1 MIVCCMSNPIINYE
15 IRYGFKALNVI
26 FDKLEVTVKDHNGFK
41 YIGLFYR
48 KNLKKVLNISLH

>member
-1 MIVCCMSNPIINYE
+1 MSNPIISYE
-15 IRYGFKALNVI
+15 IPYGFKALNVI

-48 KNLKKVLNISLH
+48 KNLKKILNISLH

>member
-1 MIVCCMSNPIINYE
+1 MSNPIINYE

-48 KNLKKVLNISLH
+48 KNFKKILNISLH